1 MKDWGAEEG
10 YPVPLGATW
19 IDQGRACNFAIYSE
33 HATGVIL
40 LLYAEK
46 DTERPVLQYPLDYLK
61 NKTGHVWH
69 CRVAHAVM
77 KEVKYYAYR
86 IDGPYAPEAGHRFD
100 AEKVLLD
107 PYAKAVF
114 FPKRFSRGAASRPGS
129 NAGAAA
135 LGVILPATSVF
146 DWGSDRHPHHTG
158 DTVIYEMHV
167 KGFSQRA
174 NSGVRPES
182 RGTYAGVIAK
192 IPYLKALGVTAIE
205 LLPVH
210 QYDPQEGN
218 YWGYMTLNFFA
229 PHHAY
234 AVSQEPGA
242 QIDEFRAMVKAL
254 HAADIEVILDVVYS
268 HTTEIDERGPT
279 YSFRGIDNKNYYL
292 LTNEYQYRN
301 DAGTGNVL
309 DCASPVVRRMIIDSI
324 IYWIREMHV
333 DGFRFDLA
341 TIFTRDIDGRVNL
354 NDPPIITE
362 ISGLADLSQF
372 RLIAEA
378 WDPATYQ
385 LGRKFPGITWLQ
397 WNGRFRD
404 DVRAFVRGDDG
415 MVPAFMARI
424 YGSDDLFPDRLDM
437 TYHPYQSINY
447 VASHDG
453 LCLYDLTAYNN
464 KHNEKNGWHNTDGV
478 TDNISWNC
486 GWEGDIN
493 APPEVQELRKR
504 QAKNYCCILF
514 LANGTPMLCA
524 GDEFLSS
531 HLGNNNPYNQDNET
545 NWLDW
550 SLVEKN
556 MDMVRFFTKMVEFR
570 KAHPSLGRSRFWRDD
585 VTWYGIGHD
594 VDYCYHSHSVAF
606 CLHGASQADDDIYVM
621 INAWTQDLVFTI
633 QETGPCPWQRV
644 VDTALPYPLDIA
656 ETGCEPLLSSADY
669 RVQSRSIAVFIRRP
683 KTAQ

>member
-1 MKDWGAEEG
+1 MRDWGAEEG
-10 YPVPLGATW
+10 RPVPLGATW
-19 IDQGRACNFAIYSE
+19 LTQGQACNFALYSE
-33 HATGVIL
+33 HATGVTL
-40 LLYAEK
+40 LLYTEK
-46 DTERPVLQYPLDYLK
+46 DTAQPVFQYPLDYLK

-69 CRVAHAVM
+69 CRIAYALM
-77 KEVKYYAYR
+77 KEARYYGYR
-86 IDGPYAPEAGHRFD
+86 VDGPYAPEAGHRFD
-100 AEKVLLD
+100 ADKILLD

-114 FPKRFSRGAASRPGS
+114 FPEQFSREAASRPGS

-146 DWGSDRHPHHTG
+146 DWGSDTHPRHTG

-167 KGFSQRA
+167 RGFSQRA
-174 NSGVRPES
+174 NSHVSPES

-192 IPYLKALGVTAIE
+192 IPYLKELGVTAVE

-210 QYDPQEGN
+210 QYDPGEGN

-234 AVSQEPGA
+234 AVAREPGA
-242 QIDEFRAMVKAL
+242 QVDEFRAMVKAL

-324 IYWIREMHV
+324 MYWIREMHV

-341 TIFTRDIDGRVNL
+341 TIFTRDVNGRINL
-354 NDPPIITE
+354 DDPPIITE
-362 ISGLADLSQF
+362 ISGLEDLSLF

-385 LGRKFPGITWLQ
+385 LGRKFPGTTWLQ

-415 MVPAFMARI
+415 MMPAFMARL

-453 LCLYDLTAYNN
+453 FCLYDLTAYNN
-464 KHNEKNGWHNTDGV
+464 KHNDRNGWHNADGMNKNV
-478 TDNISWNC
+478 SWNC
-486 GWEGDIN
+486 GWEGDIG
-493 APPEVQELRKR
+493 APPEIWELRKR
-504 QAKNYCCILF
+504 QIKNYCCILF

-524 GDEFLSS
+524 GDEFLGS
-531 HLGNNNPYNQDNET
+531 HIGNNNPYNQDNET

-550 SLVEKN
+550 SLAEKN
-556 MDMVRFFTKMVEFR
+556 RDMVRFFTKMVEFR
-570 KAHPSLGRSRFWRDD
+570 KTHPSLGRSRFWRDD
-585 VTWYGIGHD
+585 VTWYGVGRD
-594 VDYCYHSHSVAF
+594 VDYSYHSHSLAF
-606 CLHGASQADDDIYVM
+606 CLRGKSQADDDIYVM

-633 QETGPCPWQRV
+633 QEIGPYPWRRA
-644 VDTALPYPLDIA
+644 VDTALPYPLDVS
-656 ETGCEPLLSSADY
+656 ETGHEPLLSSEDY
-669 RVQSRSIAVFIRRP
+669 RVKSRSIAVFVR
-683 KTAQ
+683 KSKNV